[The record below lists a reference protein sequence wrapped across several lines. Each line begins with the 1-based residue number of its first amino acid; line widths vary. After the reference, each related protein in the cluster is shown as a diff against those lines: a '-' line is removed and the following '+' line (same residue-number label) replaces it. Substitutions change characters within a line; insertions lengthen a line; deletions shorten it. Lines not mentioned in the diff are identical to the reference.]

1 MYVYRTSHFNEQVKK
16 QGISSHL
23 ERFCAEIETMSLDR
37 VQSRFERLYPYLK
50 RKEGNLRLIARI
62 RRIGNDAV
70 LCWLTV
76 FRRGDRE
83 YLDFL
88 RDRENFS
95 HYALDAEADDRL
107 ESWLKERKALL
118 QSNGNGHSRPNLSS
132 DLQIWLKRPGWEI
145 EDNGIVI
152 YETLAWLTKFKL
164 AEIGDRWQA
173 YNYLISLIADDRAL
187 KYESTAWSDIKLYG
201 KDDRYI
207 LFSRINTDDT
217 PSRSII
223 FLIAPFVGYPSER
236 EIKEIVISLLGNLA
250 EARVGNDLFAH
261 FQLDDLSL
269 LAKRAYPSY
278 LLADENIWL
287 TIEKEEEANLALSAE
302 EKEILHSVST
312 QTRSLPLFLNGSAG
326 SGKSTML
333 FHLFADYCYRHLQE
347 CQKNARNYFEKPHP
361 LFIAYSDALTQSAK
375 ERVLALLKSHH
386 RFLAYRG
393 KLKEIPDLSPF
404 FQPFRTILWNL
415 LPERERDRFPSD
427 KYISFHRFRQLCL
440 QLWRGYS
447 PEKCWLAIRNFIKGY
462 HLDERNTYGTIEDY
476 QEIPKKER
484 TVSIEEFK
492 RIYNNVWKWYE
503 KYTAEE
509 GAWDERD
516 LIRQVLQLKCY
527 SPEYTVIFCDEAQ
540 DFTRLELQLIM
551 RLSVFS
557 QYDLERQHIE
567 SLPFA
572 FAGDPF
578 QTLNPTGFR
587 WGSLKSTFYNEVIT
601 ALAPTGKLPIEMNFT
616 ELECNYRSIS
626 PIVGVTNLIQ
636 LWRRV
641 LFNLPELKPQ
651 RSRKATPGVLDRE
664 KQEYCT
670 PQKFILGKNIDAE
683 AVKKLMRDT
692 VIIVPCDEG
701 GELDYCKDDE
711 LLSQFLTEN
720 SEESPWNILSSIAA
734 KGLEFKQVILY
745 KFGELCHGDTWNK
758 KGSHSEAEKYFF
770 NKLYVAASRA
780 TERLFIIDSEIGDR
794 NLWSKAGERNE
805 LLKFLQKLDKQK
817 DREQWQDLIQ
827 LISFG
832 IDPEAIVDNDLPS
845 IALTFETNGLNTEN
859 PELLKRAQQA
869 YQRLGD
875 ERKATFCQAWIL
887 KLENKLLEA
896 GNLFLEGL
904 ELCQS
909 WICFWSKNAW
919 IQLLDWYKIFD
930 SQSCQ
935 SDKFNLQISLRPLVD
950 FMAWYC
956 QEEQEN
962 QDYRVKIAKLQ
973 DFTNFWQSEIEKK
986 SFIQQYYTQQWQNAI
1001 TAYGKII
1008 ENLIA
1013 DRHQLQ
1019 KDLDRSQ
1026 WQKFAGVLYY
1036 LTDNFREP
1044 ETLQNLAVN
1053 CQEIAEEFSRSK
1065 EISLEAK
1072 TETIQD
1078 LSFPEGLAALAKIEN
1093 YDRIIL
1099 EWEKAG
1105 KPRNP
1110 EWLNYVASALE
1121 AKQAYANAFFV
1132 YAWLDNPEKVKE
1144 CFLQTTQEKPQIKLL
1159 VLCLQYYLRNKYW
1172 DEAFETLQTYRQIIV
1187 SPEAEEAGL
1196 KYEIVYELASSQLTP
1211 EALNKKQRK
1220 SYEQLFKDLFE
1231 QNSNWQKYLSMQHIG
1246 IALEKIGSIDLALE
1260 LYEKFTTNSFQ
1271 SIAQFSRER
1280 WLATKQKQ
1288 VKYYRQEIQIS
1299 KAQKTQ
1305 EQVRAQAEKWS
1316 INLATISEEIPEA
1329 PKERI
1334 VQNHQNYVDRGNQ
1347 NITRGQITGL
1357 PKGIFVNFLKDGG
1370 VSFEINH
1377 LTVKVLRF
1385 IQQVLIND
1393 VLTNKEIRIDGKTQ
1407 EINIGSIVIKAQS
1420 NDGLSFGDRTR
1431 GYQGNLIYDGTFP
1444 RVKLSIQDL
1453 PETIEIIL

>member
-95 HYALDAEADDRL
+95 HYSLDAETDDRL
-107 ESWLKERKALL
+107 ESWLSERKA
-118 QSNGNGHSRPNLSS
+118 SVAKNGNGHSRPTLSS

-145 EDNGIVI
+145 EDKGTVI
-152 YETLAWLTKFKL
+152 YESKAWLTRFKL
-164 AEIGDRWQA
+164 PEIRERWQE
-173 YNYLISLIADDRAL
+173 YNYLISLIADGKAL
-187 KYESTAWSDIKLYG
+187 TSKNTAWSDVKLYG
-201 KDDRYI
+201 EDDRYI
-207 LFSRINTDDT
+207 LFSKINTNDI

-223 FLIAPFVGYPSER
+223 FLLAPFVGYPSET
-236 EIKEIVISLLGNLA
+236 EISEIIISLLGNLA
-250 EARVGNDLFAH
+250 EAQIGDNLFAR
-261 FQLDDLSL
+261 FKLDDISL

-312 QTRSLPLFLNGSAG
+312 QSRSLPLFLNGSAG

-347 CQKNARNYFEKPHP
+347 CQKNDRNYFDKPHP

-393 KLKEIPDLSPF
+393 KLKEIPDLNPF

-415 LPERERDRFPSD
+415 LPDRERDRFPSD

-557 QYDLERQHIE
+557 QYDLERQHID

-601 ALAPTGKLPIEMNFT
+601 ALAPTGKLPVEMNFT

-651 RSRKATPGVLDRE
+651 RSRKTTPGVLDGE
-664 KQEYCT
+664 KHEYCA
-670 PQKFILGKNIDAE
+670 PQKFILGKNIESE
-683 AVKKLMRDT
+683 AVKKLMQDT

-711 LLSQFLTEN
+711 LLSEFLTEN
-720 SEESPWNILSSIAA
+720 SKDSPWNILSSISA

-745 KFGELCHGDTWNK
+745 KFGELCQADIWDK
-758 KGSHSEAEKYFF
+758 KGSHSEAIKYFF

-780 TERLFIIDSEIGDR
+780 TERLFIIDSEIGER
-794 NLWSKAGERNE
+794 NLWNKAGDRQE
-805 LLKFLQKLDKQK
+805 LVKFIEKLEKQK
-817 DREQWQDLIQ
+817 DKDQWQNLIQ

-832 IDPEAIVDNDLPS
+832 VDPEAIVDDDLQS

-859 PELLKRAQQA
+859 PEFLKRAQQA
-869 YQRLGD
+869 YQRIGD
-875 ERKATFCQAWIL
+875 ERKAAICQAWVF
-887 KLENKLLEA
+887 KLENQLLEA
-896 GNLFLEGL
+896 GSIFLERL
-904 ELCQS
+904 ELLEAWNCLWQ
-909 WICFWSKNAW
+909 KNAW
-919 IQLLDWYKIFD
+919 DKLLDWYEIYD
-930 SQSCQ
+930 SQSL
-935 SDKFNLQISLRPLVD
+935 SNNDWRAQIYLRPLVS
-950 FMAWYC
+950 FMAWYLREFDRQEDC
-956 QEEQEN
+956 Q
-962 QDYRVKIAKLQ
+962 VKIDTLK
-973 DFTNFWQSEIEKK
+973 DFTCFWQSEIEEPKFDRDYQTHK
-986 SFIQQYYTQQWQNAI
+986 WQNVI
-1001 TAYGKII
+1001 TAYGKTIKKLI
-1008 ENLIA
+1008 EDRDRVSHNLSSQDWQSFVDA
-1013 DRHQLQ
+1013 LQ
-1019 KDLDRSQ
+1019 
-1026 WQKFAGVLYY
+1026 Y
-1036 LTDNFREP
+1036 LSDNSREP
-1044 ETLQNLAVN
+1044 ETIQNLTNN
-1053 CQEIAEEFSRSK
+1053 CQQIVDRLKQEQEKAINSENKIEESQ
-1065 EISLEAK
+1065 E
-1072 TETIQD
+1072 
-1078 LSFPEGLAALAKIEN
+1078 LSFPEGLVELAKVEN

-1105 KPRNP
+1105 KPRDL
-1110 EWLNYVASALE
+1110 EWLQYVASALE
-1121 AKQAYANAFFV
+1121 AKQSYANAFFI
-1132 YAWLDNPEKVKE
+1132 YAWLDNLTKVKK
-1144 CFLQTTQEKPQIKLL
+1144 CFLQTTQGKPSIKLL
-1159 VLCLQYYLRNKYW
+1159 LLLLQYYARNKYW
-1172 DEAFETLQTYRQIIV
+1172 SETLDTLQTYRQIIF
-1187 SPEAEEAGL
+1187 SAEAEEVGL
-1196 KYEIVYELASSQLTP
+1196 KYEIIYELACSQLVP
-1211 EALNKKQRK
+1211 ESLNKKERK
-1220 SYEQLFKDLFE
+1220 SYEQIFKELFDRNF
-1231 QNSNWQKYLSMQHIG
+1231 NWQKYLSMQHIG
-1246 IALEKIGSIDLALE
+1246 IALEKIGSIELTLE
-1260 LYEKFTTNSFQ
+1260 FYEKNLDNSSETLARF
-1271 SIAQFSRER
+1271 ARER
-1280 WLATKQKQ
+1280 WLATKHRQEQ
-1288 VKYYRQEIQIS
+1288 DYRQQIQIG

-1305 EQVRAQAEKWS
+1305 EQLRAQAEKWQIDLNS
-1316 INLATISEEIPEA
+1316 FSWEIPEA
-1329 PKERI
+1329 PKERL
-1334 VQNHQNYVDRGNQ
+1334 DRNSTDRIER

-1357 PKGIFVNFLKDGG
+1357 PKGILVNFLKDGA

-1377 LTVKVLRF
+1377 LAVKVLRF
-1385 IQQVLIND
+1385 IQQVLITD

-1407 EINIGSIVIKAQS
+1407 EINVGSIAIKAQG
-1420 NDGLSFGDRTR
+1420 NEGLSFGDRTR
-1431 GYQGNLIYDGTFP
+1431 GYQGNLVYDGTYP
-1444 RVKLSIQDL
+1444 RVKLNIQDL
-1453 PETIEIIL
+1453 PEAIEIIL